1 MKGKA
6 QWEMVTKD
14 AYRSTV
20 ISDQKLRM
28 TETLIRIPSCGMCHD
43 FEMISIALITNQ
55 NAQPKQKFISI
66 LIISIIQLFLF

>member
-28 TETLIRIPSCGMCHD
+28 TETIRIPSCGMCHD
-43 FEMISIALITNQ
+43 FEMISIALITNE
-55 NAQPKQKFISI
+55 NAQKPKQKFISI
-66 LIISIIQLFLF
+66 FLLFLF